1 MLSHEVVT
9 RWGERGIKPG
19 TIHIRFT
26 GSAGQSFGAFLARG
40 ITLELEGDSNDYV
53 GKGLSGGQ
61 IIIYPPREAT
71 FKAEENILIGN
82 VALYGATGGRAYFRG
97 MSAERFC
104 VRNSGATAVIEGVG
118 DHACEYMTGGRTV
131 VLGPTGRNF
140 AAGMSGG
147 IAYIWDPNGEFAPKC
162 NMGTVD
168 LEPVEED
175 EDIAELRELIEHHR
189 EYTDSPVADRILD
202 SWPEIL
208 GEFVKVMPV
217 DYKRVLQE
225 RRRHDE
231 EMEATV
237 HEDGTT
243 TLKALE
249 L

>member
-1 MLSHEVVT
+1 
-9 RWGERGIKPG
+9 
-19 TIHIRFT
+19 
-26 GSAGQSFGAFLARG
+26 
-40 ITLELEGDSNDYV
+40 
-53 GKGLSGGQ
+53 
-61 IIIYPPREAT
+61 
-71 FKAEENILIGN
+71 
-82 VALYGATGGRAYFRG
+82 
-97 MSAERFC
+97 
-104 VRNSGATAVIEGVG
+104 
-118 DHACEYMTGGRTV
+118 MTGGRTV

-147 IAYIWDPNGEFAPKC
+147 IAYIWDPNEEFAPKC

-217 DYKRVLQE
+217 DYKRVLRE
-225 RRRHDE
+225 RRQHDE
-231 EMEATV
+231 EMESTV

-243 TLKALE
+243 TLRALE